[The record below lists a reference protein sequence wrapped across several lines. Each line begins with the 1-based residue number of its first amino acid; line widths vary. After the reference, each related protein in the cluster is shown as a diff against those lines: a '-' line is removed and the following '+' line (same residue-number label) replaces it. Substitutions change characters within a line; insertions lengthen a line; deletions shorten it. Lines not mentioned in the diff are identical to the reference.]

1 MIGLTLIVVA
11 GLTTLVLLKPT
22 ERQQAY
28 AARPAHAAW
37 RRRPGRQVA

>member
-11 GLTTLVLLKPT
+11 GLATLVLLRPT

-28 AARPAHAAW
+28 AGRAAW
-37 RRRPGRQVA
+37 RRRPGRQVL